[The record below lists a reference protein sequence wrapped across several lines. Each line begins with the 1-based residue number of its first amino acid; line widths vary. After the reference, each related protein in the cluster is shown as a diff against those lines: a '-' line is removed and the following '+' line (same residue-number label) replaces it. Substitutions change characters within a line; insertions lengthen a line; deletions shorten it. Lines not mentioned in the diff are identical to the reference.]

1 MVYVV
6 IRSFFKYL
14 VCNIR
19 GGAVFAKEDYHE
31 FFTYSLKF
39 FTAGF
44 KNYKSEFSGVHR
56 ILLAKT
62 ERMKTER

>member
-1 MVYVV
+1 MVLAQIVYVV

-19 GGAVFAKEDYHE
+19 GGAVFEVADYHE

-39 FTAGF
+39 FIDGF

-56 ILLAKT
+56 ILVAK
-62 ERMKTER
+62 